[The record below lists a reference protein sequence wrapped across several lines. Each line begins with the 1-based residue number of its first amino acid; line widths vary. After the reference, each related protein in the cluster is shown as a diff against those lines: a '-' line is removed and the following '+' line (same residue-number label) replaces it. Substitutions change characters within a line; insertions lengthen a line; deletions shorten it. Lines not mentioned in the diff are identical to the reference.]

1 MPSWDSC
8 SAGTQAPSLA
18 VLPFSVGSI
27 ISMVYTIL
35 PDPLITFTYR
45 KKEGGEEKR
54 ACPL

>member
-1 MPSWDSC
+1 MGFMFSRDPGSFY
-8 SAGTQAPSLA
+8 LA
-18 VLPFSVGSI
+18 ALPFSVGSI
-27 ISMVYTIL
+27 ISMAYTIL